1 MAKRMLSREQA
12 IKAFAREYAKT
23 AQQLIKSFVEGDKPT
38 LQSSARMLHMFTDI
52 MAGRRGKA

>member
-12 IKAFAREYAKT
+12 IKEFASAYTRT
-23 AQQLIKSFVEGDKPT
+23 AQQCLRAFVEGDKST
-38 LQSSARMLHMFTDI
+38 LHTSARLLRMYTDI